1 MNEWGKHVPSRR
13 IHSLKTEMKEDVT
26 VKIVKVV
33 WCAERAETTRK
44 KTKDEVR
51 GMAEARWLKAW

>member
-1 MNEWGKHVPSRR
+1 
-13 IHSLKTEMKEDVT
+13 MKEDVT

-33 WCAERAETTRK
+33 WCAERVETTRK

-51 GMAEARWLKAW
+51 GMAEARWLKAQLRRLNFSERQ

>member
-26 VKIVKVV
+26 VKIVGGYVQKGQKQLGK
-33 WCAERAETTRK
+33 RQKMR
-44 KTKDEVR
+44 
-51 GMAEARWLKAW
+51 